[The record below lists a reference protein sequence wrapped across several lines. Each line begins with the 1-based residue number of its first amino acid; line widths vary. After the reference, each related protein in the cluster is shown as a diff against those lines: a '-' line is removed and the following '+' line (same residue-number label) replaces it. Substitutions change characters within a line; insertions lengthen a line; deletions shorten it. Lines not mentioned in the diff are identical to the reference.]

1 MFGNEAEISNYILLS
16 LLVLVGAAYFC
27 KGFISHLATL
37 GGLVLS
43 VYVLIPCFESP
54 HKRPFYYPSFN

>member
-1 MFGNEAEISNYILLS
+1 MFGNEAEISNYVLLS

-43 VYVLIPCFESP
+43 VLSVQPTSWV
-54 HKRPFYYPSFN
+54 RPEGGH

>member
-1 MFGNEAEISNYILLS
+1 MFGNEAEISNYVLLS

-43 VYVLIPCFESP
+43 VYVLISLF
-54 HKRPFYYPSFN
+54 

>member
-1 MFGNEAEISNYILLS
+1 MFGNEAEISNYVLLS

-37 GGLVLS
+37 GGLLLS
-43 VYVLIPCFESP
+43 AYVLISL
-54 HKRPFYYPSFN
+54 YL